1 MGYQAPISFTDERG
15 RAWRGLVRPDA
26 RALFSQDLGRV
37 LRAPDDTWV
46 DELPV
51 DMAPV
56 GRLSERAIRV
66 HVESLDADVVVKR
79 IPPER
84 VRWYAWPFAF
94 ASMSRARRA
103 FEWSHRLRAF
113 GVTTPRP
120 LAYVERDHAP
130 RLGPS
135 LFVSEYIEAPTLERL
150 RDRELEA
157 IDKRRLIERVA
168 ELLRVMHDRRL
179 LHADFHVGN
188 LLVAPEALY
197 VLDLESMRPFG
208 FGSRVAMKNLVRL
221 NRDFLDL
228 GLVTRT
234 DRMRFLDRYLKH
246 QADRLRRRRALFE
259 AVRRRTEDK
268 LLERGERFVPRLKVG
283 SGI

>member
-1 MGYQAPISFTDERG
+1 MGYQAPITFTDERG
-15 RAWRGLVRPDA
+15 RAYRGLVRPDA
-26 RALFSQDLGRV
+26 RALFGHDLGRL
-37 LRAPDDTWV
+37 LRAPDDAWI

-51 DMAPV
+51 HLAPV
-56 GRLSERAIRV
+56 GRLSDNAVRV
-66 HVESLDADVVVKR
+66 HAEGLDLDVVVKR
-79 IPPER
+79 VPPDR
-84 VRWYAWPFAF
+84 VRWYAWPFSF
-94 ASMSRARRA
+94 TSMSRARRA
-103 FEWSHRLRAF
+103 FEWSHRLRAY

-120 LAYVERDHAP
+120 LAYIERRRAP
-130 RLGPS
+130 RHGPS
-135 LFVSEYIEAPTLERL
+135 LYVSEFIEAPTLERL
-150 RDRELEA
+150 RDRDLEA
-157 IDKRRLIERVA
+157 TDKRRLIERLA
-168 ELLRVMHDRRL
+168 ALLAAMHDRRL

-188 LLVAPEALY
+188 LLVAPDALY

-234 DRMRFLDRYLKH
+234 DRMRFLDRYLRH
-246 QADRLRRRRALFE
+246 QADRRRRRRALFE
-259 AVRRRTEDK
+259 SVRRRTEEK